1 MKIACIWISHLPV
14 KVELHR
20 HPHLKGKP
28 VVIAQNAASKRTV
41 LDAHPSAEGISP
53 GMPLSAALARCKE
66 AVLLEADLP
75 HYQRVHDAVLDAL
88 EARGA
93 DVEDAGIGL
102 AYARL
107 DGLELMYR
115 GEARLVNALL
125 NAVPA
130 HLHPRIGVGVGK
142 FPAWVSA
149 SLSAPGSAQRVPED
163 ARGFMAPLSVDLLP
177 LPWQIKERLHGFG
190 LRDIGQ
196 IAALPIGSLLAQ
208 FGPGGRELWEFANG
222 IDRRPLTPRKQ
233 ITVVEE
239 SLRFSDP
246 MASLSGIVMAADT
259 LLGRVL
265 GRKEMRGR
273 FARVCTLGGTV
284 FRAPEWARHMVFK
297 QPIGDRRRATELVRD
312 ALTNQP
318 PPGPLEDLSITLSE
332 LTGEAGRQESLFV
345 DVRRQE
351 NLREAVQQM
360 EARLGKGTH
369 LFSIR
374 ELEPWSALPE
384 ERMALVPYAP

>member
-1 MKIACIWISHLPV
+1 MKIACIWVSHLPV

-28 VVIAQNAASKRTV
+28 VVIAQSSASKRTV
-41 LDAHPSAEGISP
+41 LDAHPSAEGVSP

-66 AVLLEADLP
+66 AVLLDADLP
-75 HYQRVHDAVLDAL
+75 YYQRVYDALLDAL

-93 DVEDAGIGL
+93 DVEEAGLGL
-102 AYARL
+102 AYAKL

-125 NAVPA
+125 NAVPS
-130 HLHPRIGVGVGK
+130 HLHPRIGVGTGK

-149 SLSAPGSAQRVPED
+149 SLSDPGSAQRVPED
-163 ARGFMAPLSVDLLP
+163 VRAFTASLSVDLLP
-177 LPWQIKERLHGFG
+177 VPWQTKERLHSFG
-190 LRDIGQ
+190 LHDLGQ
-196 IAALPIGSLLAQ
+196 VAALPIGSLLAQ
-208 FGPGGRELWEFANG
+208 FGPTGRELWEFANG
-222 IDRRPLTPRKQ
+222 IDRRPLLPRNQ
-233 ITVVEE
+233 VTVVEE

-246 MASLSGIVMAADT
+246 MASLSAIVTATDM
-259 LLGRVL
+259 LLGRAL

-273 FARVCTLGGTV
+273 FARVCTLGGAV
-284 FRAPEWARHMVFK
+284 FRAPEWVRHLVFK

-312 ALTNQP
+312 ALSNQP
-318 PPGPLEDLSITLSE
+318 PPGPLEDLHLTLSE
-332 LTGEAGRQESLFV
+332 LSGEAGRQERLFV

-351 NLREAVQQM
+351 NLREAVQQI
-360 EARLGKGTH
+360 EARLGKEPH
-369 LFSIR
+369 IYSIR

>member
-1 MKIACIWISHLPV
+1 
-14 KVELHR
+14 
-20 HPHLKGKP
+20 
-28 VVIAQNAASKRTV
+28 
-41 LDAHPSAEGISP
+41 
-53 GMPLSAALARCKE
+53 MPLSAALARCKE
-66 AVLLEADLP
+66 TVLLEADLP
-75 HYQRVHDAVLDAL
+75 LYRRVYGNVMDSL

-93 DVEDAGIGL
+93 DVEDAGFGL
-102 AYARL
+102 TYVRL

-130 HLHPRIGVGVGK
+130 HLHPRIGVGAGK

-149 SLSAPGSAQRVPED
+149 SLSAPGNAQRVPED
-163 ARGFMAPLSVDLLP
+163 ARGFIAPMSVDLLP
-177 LPWQIKERLHGFG
+177 LPWQAKERLRSFG

-208 FGPGGRELWEFANG
+208 FGPRGRELWEFANG
-222 IDRRPLTPRKQ
+222 IDRRPLVPREQ
-233 ITVVEE
+233 IAVVEE

-246 MASLSGIVMAADT
+246 MVSLSGIVMAADT

-273 FARVCTLGGTV
+273 FARVCTLSGTV
-284 FRAPEWARHMVFK
+284 FRAPEWVRHMVFK
-297 QPIGDRRRATELVRD
+297 QPIGDRRRATDLVRG

-318 PPGPLEDLSITLSE
+318 PPGPLEDLSVTLSE
-332 LTGEAGRQESLFV
+332 LTGEAGRQESLFA
-345 DVRRQE
+345 DVRRHE
-351 NLREAVQQM
+351 NLREAIQQV

-384 ERMALVPYAP
+384 ERMSLVPYGP